1 MSSST
6 QKLVWLVRVVLTHH
20 QCDTKSNSV
29 DHTNNDNTISAYAHF
44 TDLSLHLSCHGRGYM
59 PPEYWDRGEIST
71 KSDIYSMGILILEI
85 ITGQKNHQIMA
96 NKSGQHFIED
106 VRKRDLYT
114 L

>member
-1 MSSST
+1 MDLKPSNILLDDRMEPKIADFGLSRLFGEDQSLT
-6 QKLVWLVRVVLTHH
+6 CTDHLV
-20 QCDTKSNSV
+20 CS
-29 DHTNNDNTISAYAHF
+29 I
-44 TDLSLHLSCHGRGYM
+44 GYM